1 MKVLTLTHRN
11 AILETGRSEEMS
23 PQNRSDRPLRLVMS
37 LEEERRKSDAEM
49 VTALRAGEPWAARA
63 IWDRH
68 SGSVHG
74 FLSRALHRSDAEIE
88 DLTQEVFLR
97 IFSRASAIREPAAL
111 REFALSVS
119 VHVLKWQLRYRWVR
133 RRVVLSDS
141 GNLPEVADERAS
153 DEVARH
159 ALRRCYAILDRLGV
173 RERAAF
179 TLRYFEEMTVDEV
192 AATMEVSRSTA
203 KRLVGRST
211 ATVAAQVG
219 RDADLSRFF
228 FGNGGGKSDER

>member
-1 MKVLTLTHRN
+1 MF
-11 AILETGRSEEMS
+11 
-23 PQNRSDRPLRLVMS
+23 PQNRSDRPLRLVTS
-37 LEEERRKSDAEM
+37 LEEESRKSDAEM
-49 VTALRAGEPWAARA
+49 VEALRAGEPWAARA

-68 SGSVHG
+68 SGVVHAL
-74 FLSRALHRSDAEIE
+74 LSRALHRSDAEIE

-111 REFALSVS
+111 REFALSVA
-119 VHVLKWQLRYRWVR
+119 VRVLKWQLRYRWVR
-133 RRVVLSDS
+133 RWVILSDN
-141 GNLPEVADERAS
+141 GDLPEIADERGS

-179 TLRYFEEMTVDEV
+179 TLRYLEEMTVEEV
-192 AATMEVSRSTA
+192 AAAMDVSRSTA

-211 ATVAAQVG
+211 ATVAARVD

-228 FGNGGGKSDER
+228 FGDGGGER